1 MLMNDVEFIKA
12 SNGSGEPPRASVT
25 VARSVAATTLT
36 VDAVTNWPPFFVATS
51 GVLNTETDVLN
62 PATVRVFK
70 GHLQSG
76 AIEIDAFAP
85 GYADTGNS
93 VGDIVVLKPNTLWAD
108 LIADNLAAVETAIS
122 TSLAPTGELTSAAMT
137 QIAGNATV
145 KGKRTI
151 PRIRVQTSVA
161 TLSPDIDT
169 YNYERVTALTTAINV
184 ANPIGTPTDGE
195 GLLIEIT
202 GTAARAIT
210 WGTSF
215 EANSQ
220 YSLPLPSTTVTTK
233 TTFVTFVWNA
243 TRAKY
248 LMVA

>member
-1 MLMNDVEFIKA
+1 MLMNDVEYLQA

-25 VARSVAATTLT
+25 VARSIAATTLT

-51 GVLNTETDVLN
+51 GVLNTETGVLN
-62 PATVRVFK
+62 PATVKVFK
-70 GHLQSG
+70 GHTQSG

-85 GYADTGNS
+85 GYTDAGNA

-108 LIADNLAAVETAIS
+108 IIADNFAAVETAIG
-122 TSLAPTGELTSAAMT
+122 TSLEAGGALTAAAMT

-145 KGKRTI
+145 KAMRTT
-151 PRIRVQTSVA
+151 PRIRSQASTA
-161 TLSPDIDT
+161 TLAPDVDT
-169 YNYERVTALTTAINV
+169 YNYERVTALTTAIAV
-184 ANPIGTPTDGE
+184 SNPIGTPSDGE

-202 GTAARAIT
+202 GTTARAISWDT
-210 WGTSF
+210 DF

-220 YSLPLPSTTVTTK
+220 YSLPLPTTTVTTK
-233 TTFVTFVWNA
+233 TTFVTFVWNS
-243 TRAKY
+243 TRTKW

>member
-1 MLMNDVEFIKA
+1 MNDVEYLKG

-25 VARSVAATTLT
+25 VARSIAATTLA
-36 VDAVTNWPPFFVATS
+36 VDALTNWPPFFVATS
-51 GVLNTETDVLN
+51 GVLNTETNVLN
-62 PATVRVFK
+62 PATIKVFK
-70 GHLQSG
+70 GHIDGSN
-76 AIEIDAFAP
+76 IEIDAFAP
-85 GYADTGNS
+85 GYADAGNS
-93 VGDIVVLKPNTLWAD
+93 VGDIVVIKPNTLWAD
-108 LIADNLAAVETAIS
+108 IIAGNFEAVETAIS
-122 TSLAPTGELTSAAMT
+122 TVLTPTGDISAAGFT
-137 QIAGNATV
+137 QIANSATV
-145 KGKRTI
+145 KGHRTI
-151 PRIRVQTSVA
+151 PRIRVQASPA

-184 ANPIGTPTDGE
+184 ANPTGTPSDGE

-210 WGTSF
+210 WGTNF

-233 TTFVTFVWNA
+233 TTFVTFVWSA
-243 TRAKY
+243 ARTKW